1 MPVGY
6 VMSFALGTIVALLLL
21 LRLGERLFSAAHDV
35 AKDMANTNTARRLLS
50 VGQVLAVFLVAGSS
64 VRNCLRGESIAS
76 DVIWVGAFAVSGLM
90 IVVGT
95 GRIGCSVLLRSRLS
109 AEVERGNVAAG
120 LAAGAHYVATGVI
133 TSRALAGHSLKELG
147 LSLGFFVLAQLT
159 LHLFVVLFRALTTY
173 DDAEQIQGE
182 NLAAALSYAGV
193 TVAIAMV
200 IARAL
205 DGEFEGWLVS
215 LRGYTAVLGFL
226 FAFYPLRQ
234 LLIQSLLLGGRPSLR
249 GGKLDQAIAAERNEG
264 MAALEAGTY
273 LSIALAISQLL

>member
-6 VMSFALGTIVALLLL
+6 VMSFALGTIALLLVL
-21 LRLGERLFSAAHDV
+21 LRLGERVLSPAHGV
-35 AKDMANTNTARRLLS
+35 AKDLADANTARRLLS
-50 VGQVLAVFLVAGSS
+50 VGEVLAVFLVGVSS
-64 VRNCLRGESIAS
+64 VRNCLEGRSVLS
-76 DVIWVGAFAVSGLM
+76 DALWVGAFAVSGLLL
-90 IVVGT
+90 VVVT
-95 GRIGCSVLLRSRLS
+95 GRVGCSVLLRSRLRS
-109 AEVERGNVAAG
+109 EVERGNTAAG
-120 LAAGAHYVATGVI
+120 LAAGAHYVATGII
-133 TSRALAGHSLKELG
+133 TSRALSGHSLKELA
-147 LSLGFFVLAQLT
+147 LSVGFFVLAQLT

-182 NLAAALSYAGV
+182 NLAAALSYSGV

-215 LRGYTAVLGFL
+215 LRGYAGVLGFL
-226 FAFYPLRQ
+226 LAFYPVRQ

-249 GGKLDQAIAAERNEG
+249 GGRLDQGIAGERNHG

-273 LSIALAISQLL
+273 LSTALAISQLL

>member
-21 LRLGERLFSAAHDV
+21 LRLGERVFSPAHDV
-35 AKDMANTNTARRLLS
+35 ANEMTNTNSARRLLS
-50 VGQVLAVFLVAGSS
+50 VGEVLAVFLVAVSS
-64 VRNCLRGESIAS
+64 VRNCLDGQSVLN
-76 DVIWVGAFAVSGLM
+76 DVLWVGAFAFSGLL
-90 IVVGT
+90 IVVIT
-95 GRIGCSVLLRSRLS
+95 GRVGCSVLLRSRLRG
-109 AEVERGNVAAG
+109 EVERGNLAAG
-120 LAAGAHYVATGVI
+120 LAAGAHYVATGII
-133 TSRALAGHSLKELG
+133 TSRALSGHSLKELA
-147 LSLGFFVLAQLT
+147 LSVGFFVLAQLT

-182 NLAAALSYAGV
+182 NLAAALSYSGV

-215 LRGYTAVLGFL
+215 LRGYATVLCFL
-226 FAFYPLRQ
+226 FAFYPMRQ

-249 GGKLDQAIAAERNEG
+249 GGKLDHGIAGERNEG

-273 LSIALAISQLL
+273 LSTALAISQLL

>member
-21 LRLGERLFSAAHDV
+21 LRLGERVFSPAHDV

-50 VGQVLAVFLVAGSS
+50 VGEVLAVFLVAVSS
-64 VRNCLRGESIAS
+64 VRNCLRGAS
-76 DVIWVGAFAVSGLM
+76 VLSDLIWVSAFAVSGLL
-90 IVVGT
+90 IVVIT
-95 GRIGCSVLLRSRLS
+95 GRVGCSVLLRSRLRG
-109 AEVERGNVAAG
+109 EVERGNIAAG

-133 TSRALAGHSLKELG
+133 TSRALSGHSLKELL
-147 LSLGFFVLAQLT
+147 LSVGFFALAQLT

-182 NLAAALSYAGV
+182 NLAAALSYSGV

-215 LRGYTAVLGFL
+215 LRGYAAVLGFL
-226 FAFYPLRQ
+226 FAFYPMRQ

-249 GGKLDQAIAAERNEG
+249 GGALDQGIAGDRNEG

-273 LSIALAISQLL
+273 LSTALAISQLL